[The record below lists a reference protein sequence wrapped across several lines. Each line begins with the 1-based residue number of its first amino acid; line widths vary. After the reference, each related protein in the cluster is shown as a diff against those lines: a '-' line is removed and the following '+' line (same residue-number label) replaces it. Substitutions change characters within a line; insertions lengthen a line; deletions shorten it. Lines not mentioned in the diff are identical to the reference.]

1 MLSTAICARILGVH
15 SGSGAARVLE
25 ACRGAWLVRL
35 EEVAEGRHV
44 FKNMNEKKSCSA
56 LVLAHVQLNL
66 RSHAYSLQADSPS
79 FGGWVFVATQCSL
92 T

>member
-25 ACRGAWLVRL
+25 ACRGAWLARL

-44 FKNMNEKKSCSA
+44 FKNMNEKKI
-56 LVLAHVQLNL
+56 VLSFGACTCPTQLAFP
-66 RSHAYSLQADSPS
+66 RLQSPS
-79 FGGWVFVATQCSL
+79 
-92 T
+92 